1 MQRWG
6 AFSVDSGKAAF
17 VSRAARECGEAAAL
31 GSRAVRERIEAAAV
45 TRAAGERRGGGRA

>member
-1 MQRWG
+1 M
-6 AFSVDSGKAAF
+6 DSGKAAF